1 MHYQLVPGGNK
12 AINPF
17 DTNRA
22 VGMLLY
28 AEYPST
34 AVFIDEEGQPIIR
47 EWIDC
52 TDDGVIDKYFY
63 FKTNANNLKLFIEGE
78 ISHRA
83 FVKAA
88 EGELYYF
95 EDKTA
100 ENLIISSI
108 IYASNFPAEYYPGE
122 VFISPEEVVDIDEV
136 YSAFELYNAEIVTL
150 DEQVKAIAREEGSET
165 YNLHIRE
172 GHGVGYGK
180 IRTDLYGR
188 ILVNFDSL
196 FQEAAIDQF
205 VGKGTASKK
214 ERAKHDRYINTE
226 VYYNIAASYSVLIKP
241 IDHVSYE
248 DNDGEKDTS
257 SGRIAQTIFNLINQS
272 TTGRIINDRA
282 SDYSPRVMNAYRTF
296 IQNIKESGVDLDF
309 SWYNPESRIMHS
321 AALTHDKT
329 TSIFSNIESLT
340 STTEKQLTKIG
351 KFEHINCTTGYFG
364 FLSGEIINGYF
375 DLSIKEQMRQV
386 NFVDAYEVKIT
397 ELTTVIPGKSEP
409 RVENTLNAYYKRS
422 ASGGNTQNSEQ
433 ESKSSPGNVRRIG

>member
-1 MHYQLVPGGNK
+1 MSDLQIRGR

-17 DTNRA
+17 GDYQA
-22 VGMLLY
+22 VGLLLY

-34 AVFIDEEGQPIIR
+34 TLFIDNEGQPIVR

-52 TDDGVIDKYFY
+52 YDNGRIDKYFY
-63 FKTNANNLKLFIEGE
+63 FKTNSNNLNLFIEGE
-78 ISHRA
+78 INHRA

-88 EGELYYF
+88 EGRLYYF
-95 EDKTA
+95 EDINSK
-100 ENLIISSI
+100 EIVVSSSI
-108 IYASNFPAEYYPGE
+108 FTSDFPVEYYPGE
-122 VFISPEEVVDIDEV
+122 VFISPEEVVDVDEI
-136 YSAFELYNAEIVTL
+136 YSTFRLYADEKNIL
-150 DEQVKAIAREEGSET
+150 DEQVKNIATDEGSET

-180 IRTDLYGR
+180 IKTDLYGR

-214 ERAKHDRYINTE
+214 ERAKHDKYINTE
-226 VYYNIAASYSVLIKP
+226 VFYNIAASYSVLIKP
-241 IDHVSYE
+241 IDRLSFI
-248 DNDGEKDTS
+248 NSDGEEDTS

-272 TTGRIINDRA
+272 TTGKIINDRA
-282 SDYSPRVMNAYRTF
+282 SDYSPRVINAYRTF
-296 IQNIKESGVDLDF
+296 IQNIKESGIDLDF

-321 AALTHDKT
+321 ASLTHEKT

-340 STTEKQLTKIG
+340 STTEEQLSKIG

-375 DLSIKEQMRQV
+375 DLPLREQMRQV
-386 NFVDAYEVKIT
+386 NFVDAYEVKISR
-397 ELTTVIPGKSEP
+397 LTTLIPGKTEP
-409 RVENTLNAYYKRS
+409 RIENTLTAYFKRS
-422 ASGGNTQNSEQ
+422 TSGEATQSSEQ
-433 ESKSSPGNVRRIG
+433 ESKTPPSNVRRLG

>member
-1 MHYQLVPGGNK
+1 MSNLQIK
-12 AINPF
+12 DRAINPF
-17 DTNRA
+17 GSYQA
-22 VGMLLY
+22 VGLLLY
-28 AEYPST
+28 VEYPST
-34 AVFIDEEGQPIIR
+34 TLFIDNEGQPIVR
-47 EWIDC
+47 EWIDSYEN
-52 TDDGVIDKYFY
+52 GLIDKYFY
-63 FKTNANNLKLFIEGE
+63 FKTNTNNLSLFIEGG

-88 EGELYYF
+88 EGLLYYF
-95 EDKTA
+95 EDINNEGIA
-100 ENLIISSI
+100 VSSSI
-108 IYASNFPAEYYPGE
+108 HTSDFPTKYYPGE
-122 VFISPEEVVDIDEV
+122 VFISPEEVVDVNEI
-136 YSAFELYNAEIVTL
+136 YSAFRLNEDEKDIL
-150 DEQVKAIAREEGSET
+150 DERVKALAQEEGSET
-165 YNLHIRE
+165 YNLHIKE

-196 FQEAAIDQF
+196 YQEAAIDEF

-226 VYYNIAASYSVLIKP
+226 VFYNIAASYSVLIKP
-241 IDHVSYE
+241 VDRLFFNGSDE
-248 DNDGEKDTS
+248 EEDTS

-282 SDYSPRVMNAYRTF
+282 SDYSPRVINAYRTF

-321 AALTHDKT
+321 AALTHEKT
-329 TSIFSNIESLT
+329 TSIFSNIENLT
-340 STTEKQLTKIG
+340 SITEESLTKIG

-375 DLSIKEQMRQV
+375 DLPLREEMRQV

-397 ELTTVIPGKSEP
+397 KVTKLIPGKSEP
-409 RVENTLNAYYKRS
+409 KIENTLTAYYKRS
-422 ASGGNTQNSEQ
+422 ASGGNAQNSGQQPETT
-433 ESKSSPGNVRRIG
+433 PNDIRRQLG